1 MTQYPVTLERDD
13 NQTILVT
20 FPDVPEAVTHG
31 DNEADALAH
40 ARDALITAL
49 MIYVEDRRTAP
60 RPSAPRRRQKI
71 VTLPLLV
78 EAKVML
84 SDAMIER
91 RIRKSD
97 LARSLGVHMPQVD
110 RLLNLRHSSKI
121 EMIEVALRAVGKR
134 LTIAVTGVAA

>member
-13 NQTILVT
+13 NGTILVT
-20 FPDVPEAVTHG
+20 FPDIPEAVSHG
-31 DNEADALAH
+31 ENETDALAH
-40 ARDALITAL
+40 AEDALITAL
-49 MIYVEDRRTAP
+49 MIYIEDRRTTP
-60 RPSAPRRRQKI
+60 RPSAPRRRQKLLA
-71 VTLPLLV
+71 LPLLV

-91 RIRKSD
+91 RMRKSD

-121 EMIEVALRAVGKR
+121 EMIEEALRAVGKK
-134 LTIAVTGVAA
+134 LTIAVTSVAA